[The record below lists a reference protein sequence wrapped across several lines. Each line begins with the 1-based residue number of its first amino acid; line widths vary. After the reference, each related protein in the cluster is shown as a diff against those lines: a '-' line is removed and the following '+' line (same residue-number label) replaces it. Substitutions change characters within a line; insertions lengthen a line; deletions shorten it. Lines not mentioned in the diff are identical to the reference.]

1 MVFCGVKNTAP
12 MSGELQRNK
21 RAFFKGDIMLWKKM
35 LGVLIIS
42 IVIAVLR
49 VFISDKSHRNLENIL
64 IVTIVLFSVY
74 ALSFLVCKLL
84 DKLKE
89 IANRVN
95 RK

>member
-1 MVFCGVKNTAP
+1 
-12 MSGELQRNK
+12 
-21 RAFFKGDIMLWKKM
+21 MLWKKM

>member
-1 MVFCGVKNTAP
+1 
-12 MSGELQRNK
+12 
-21 RAFFKGDIMLWKKM
+21 M

>member
-1 MVFCGVKNTAP
+1 